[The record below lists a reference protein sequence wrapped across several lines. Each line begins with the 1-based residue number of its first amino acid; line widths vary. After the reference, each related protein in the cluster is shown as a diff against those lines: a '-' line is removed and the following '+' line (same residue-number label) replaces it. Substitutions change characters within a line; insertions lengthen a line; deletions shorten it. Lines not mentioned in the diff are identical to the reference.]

1 MRANALRTAWDAGVC
16 TLNCWLGSPS
26 PLQAE
31 MIAAQGFDSVLV
43 DVQHGGVDYADMLAM
58 LAAVSASDTVP
69 LVRVPWND
77 PAWIMRA
84 LDAGAYGVMCP
95 MINTRA
101 DAETFVRWC
110 RYPPAGERSFSP
122 VRAHLHARTDP
133 AGYFEEADATVL
145 TLAQIETAEALAN
158 LEDILATPGLDM
170 AYVGPSDLSISHG
183 GKPTVSQSDAETAAH
198 ALQVIEAGRR
208 HGVRVGLH
216 PKTADDVRLSVER
229 GADLVTAA
237 LDLIELTAATAAR
250 LADAEGFRAEA
261 GRSPDRRRAV

>member
-1 MRANALRTAWDAGVC
+1 MRANALRTAWDEGIC

-31 MIAAQGFDSVLV
+31 MIAAQGYDSVLL
-43 DVQHGGVDYADMLAM
+43 DAQHGGVDYADMLAM

-77 PAWIMRA
+77 PGWIMRA

-110 RYPPAGERSFSP
+110 RYPPEGERSFSP
-122 VRAHLHARTDP
+122 VRAHLHARTNPD
-133 AGYFEEADATVL
+133 GYFEEANSTVL
-145 TLAQIETAEALAN
+145 TIAQIETREALEN
-158 LEDILATPGLDM
+158 LEEIMGTPGLDM

-183 GKPTVSQSDAETAAH
+183 GKPTVSQSDEETAAH
-198 ALQVIEAGRR
+198 ALRVLEAGRR

-216 PKTADDVRLSVER
+216 PKSADDVRLCVER

-237 LDLIELTAATAAR
+237 LDLLELTAATAAR
-250 LADAEGFRAEA
+250 LAEAEGFRAEA
-261 GRSPDRRRAV
+261 GRSPEPRPPV